1 MPSPQLEFPEQ
12 KMGKLTN
19 FRIHQKHWKSVSQNM
34 KTFDVEQLN
43 GNPDDLENNFAE
55 IVEDFVLLLMT

>member
-1 MPSPQLEFPEQ
+1 
-12 KMGKLTN
+12 
-19 FRIHQKHWKSVSQNM
+19 M

-43 GNPDDLENNFAE
+43 RNPDDLENNFAE